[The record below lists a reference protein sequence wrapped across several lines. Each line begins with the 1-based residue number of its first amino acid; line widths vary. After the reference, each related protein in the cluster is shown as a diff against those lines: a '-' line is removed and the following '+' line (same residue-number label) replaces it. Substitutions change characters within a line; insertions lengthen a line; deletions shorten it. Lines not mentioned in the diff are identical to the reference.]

1 MQSEPSGEGARPDD
15 QQRDDGGFDSA
26 LRSFMAGLPLLA
38 WMSDSA
44 GKLVHVN
51 RSWTEF
57 TGDDEASMGEDG
69 LFTRV
74 LPEDRSKLRRHML
87 DAVRHAQPFEC
98 EFQLRRS
105 DGQYRWLVCFASP
118 YFDDRGEV
126 GGVIGMC
133 MDLTDRR
140 QREEQLAF
148 MATHDSL
155 TGLPNR
161 RMFESTMA
169 RAVSRSRRGTPSVL
183 LVLDMDNFKS
193 YNDARGHLEGDQAL
207 INFSLLLQR
216 HVRAGDLL
224 ARIGGDEFAVLF
236 EQTAVVEAVEIAERM
251 RSAASQEEFVAHAR
265 VHELGFSAGL
275 VPLDGALDSRS
286 AFDLADEAM
295 YEAKEQGRNRVVVL
309 HSEEASEDRDVDRL
323 AGRVREALTDHHFV
337 LFYQPVIRLAD
348 NSVAYY
354 ESLVRMT
361 GEDGELLMPADFL
374 PTTERL
380 GLMPRLTRLIVG
392 MVVRALDENPGSR
405 ISINLSRG
413 DLADD
418 SLPRFVDEELRRQ
431 GVVPSRL
438 AFEMSEAAVVGNLSS
453 ARNWIERLGQRG
465 CRFVL
470 DEFGAGLGLFGL
482 LRELPFDQVKLDGS
496 IVTALSADGE
506 NTAFVE
512 AVRGLIESQGHTAV
526 ASWVEDEALLKRVL
540 DVGFEMGQGY
550 HLQVPSAD
558 LAGLMRRLG

>member
-1 MQSEPSGEGARPDD
+1 MPHEPQA
-15 QQRDDGGFDSA
+15 DGGEPGHERSTDPCIDAA
-26 LRSFMAGLPLLA
+26 LRALLDGLPLLA
-38 WMSDSA
+38 WMTDPA
-44 GKLVHVN
+44 GRLAHAN
-51 RSWTEF
+51 RSWAEF
-57 TGDDEASMGEDG
+57 TGDVVGTASDG
-69 LFTRV
+69 LLDRI
-74 LPEDRSKLRRHML
+74 LPEDRPKVRRHIA
-87 DAVRHAQPFEC
+87 DALKYGQPFEC

-105 DGQYRWLVCFASP
+105 DGQYRWLACFASP
-118 YFDDRGEV
+118 YFDANEV
-126 GGVIGMC
+126 VAGVIGLS

-161 RMFESTMA
+161 RMFESTLA
-169 RAVSRSRRGTPSVL
+169 RAVSRARRGTQSVL
-183 LVLDMDNFKS
+183 LVLDIDNFKS

-236 EQTAVVEAVEIAERM
+236 EQTTVPEAVEIAERM
-251 RSAASQEEFVAHAR
+251 RAAAAKEEFVAKAR
-265 VHELGFSAGL
+265 VHDLGFSGGL
-275 VPLDGALDSRS
+275 VPVDGLLEARS

-309 HSEEASEDRDVDRL
+309 RSDEASGSRDSDRL
-323 AGRVREALTDHHFV
+323 AGRVREALTEQNFV
-337 LFYQPVIRLAD
+337 LYYQPVIRLAD
-348 NSVAYY
+348 DSVAYY
-354 ESLVRMT
+354 ESLVRMPA
-361 GEDGELLMPADFL
+361 EDARLLLPGDFL
-374 PTTERL
+374 PTIERL

-392 MVVRALDENPGSR
+392 MVVRALDEHSGAHV
-405 ISINLSRG
+405 SINLSRG

-431 GVVPSRL
+431 GVEPSRL
-438 AFEMSEAAVVGNLSS
+438 AFEISEAAVVGNLSS
-453 ARNWIERLGQRG
+453 ARNWFDRLRPLG

-482 LRELPFDQVKLDGS
+482 LRDLPFDQVKLDGS
-496 IVTALSADGE
+496 IVSALSADGE

-526 ASWVEDEALLKRVL
+526 ASWVEDEALLRRVL

-550 HLQVPSAD
+550 HLQVPSPD
-558 LAGLMRRLG
+558 LGELIRKLG